1 MIKEIVIQQKHLIEY
16 LLEQLSNKNNECNSY
31 KHKLGEIYHILSSDL
46 IEQREGVIKQNESG
60 EC

>member
-1 MIKEIVIQQKHLIEY
+1 MEELLTQHQDLIKY
-16 LLEQLSNKNNECNSY
+16 LLQELKDKTKECNSY